1 MADLLNIG
9 LSALVTHQRALAT
22 ISNNI
27 ANVNTEGYS
36 RQRVNLS
43 ERLPEKLGN
52 QYVGTGVMPVDVLRI
67 SDDILAAQL
76 RSATSSFHR
85 ADSFNSLATQIDNL
99 LADDRIG
106 LNATL
111 QDLMNAVQDV
121 ADQPSSIPARQVL
134 LSEARNLAT
143 RFDVLQNRLDEIMD
157 ETQSRM
163 SVFVTELNSIATTLA
178 DINRQ
183 ISSSGEA
190 PPALLDQRDQVLK
203 ELSELVNVN
212 AVINGDG
219 TASVFVGNGQ
229 ALVLGSEPSRFAVQ
243 ASQYDPQ
250 SSEIYIQAAGF
261 NTRITDD
268 LSGGKLGGVLDF
280 RRDTLLEARS
290 MLGRLATGIVDTF
303 NSVHREGVDLQG
315 QLGTDFFSI
324 GAADVYPAVTNGG
337 TGTLGVAIA
346 DLSATVAASYRLS
359 YDGVGYQLLRTDT
372 QQVVPMTG
380 TGTGIDPFL
389 ADGLAI
395 VVAGA
400 PAAGDRF
407 LIDPFSRVAG
417 QLDVQIDSPE
427 RIAAAAP
434 IRTSGS
440 LANQGDGSISAG
452 EVADITDPGLLTTTT
467 LTFLTPATYSI
478 NGAGSFAYS
487 TGTDIIVNGTRVQIT
502 GQPAVGDEFVIE
514 ANTGGVGDNRN
525 ALRLA
530 DVAEARVL
538 DGGTTSLRASIS
550 RLVTS
555 IGAQVAEN
563 ESRRDAEQAL
573 LTRADE
579 NLESLRGVNL
589 DEEAANLLRFQQA
602 YEASTRTIAVAQILF
617 DSLLAAVRR

>member
-1 MADLLNIG
+1 
-9 LSALVTHQRALAT
+9 
-22 ISNNI
+22 
-27 ANVNTEGYS
+27 
-36 RQRVNLS
+36 
-43 ERLPEKLGN
+43 
-52 QYVGTGVMPVDVLRI
+52 
-67 SDDILAAQL
+67 
-76 RSATSSFHR
+76 
-85 ADSFNSLATQIDNL
+85 
-99 LADDRIG
+99 
-106 LNATL
+106 
-111 QDLMNAVQDV
+111 
-121 ADQPSSIPARQVL
+121 
-134 LSEARNLAT
+134 
-143 RFDVLQNRLDEIMD
+143 
-157 ETQSRM
+157 M